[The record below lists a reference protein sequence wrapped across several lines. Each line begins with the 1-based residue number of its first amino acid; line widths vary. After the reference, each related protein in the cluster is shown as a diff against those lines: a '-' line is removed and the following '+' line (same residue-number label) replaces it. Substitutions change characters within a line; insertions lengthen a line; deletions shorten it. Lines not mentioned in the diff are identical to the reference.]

1 MKLNLGCGDKI
12 LADYINI
19 DFRNPKADIDADI
32 RVLDFIEDCWVDEIL
47 AIAVFEHISPYDSMN
62 TLKEWNRVLRPG
74 GKLIVEVPD
83 TLEICKHFEAAD
95 KLERYKLINCLYGST
110 SWSITN
116 PHLFG
121 WYDEILMDHF
131 AWTGYKNII
140 KTEPQGGHW
149 GYMLRIEGEK

>member
-12 LADYINI
+12 LTDYVNI
-19 DFRNPKADIDADI
+19 DFRNSKADIEADI
-32 RVLDFIEDCWVDEIL
+32 RNLDFIGDCWVDEVL
-47 AIAVFEHISPYDSMN
+47 AIAVFEHISPYNSIS

-83 TLEICKHFEAAD
+83 TLEICKNFESAD
-95 KLERYKLINCLYGST
+95 KMERYKLINCLYGST
-110 SWSITN
+110 SWSIEN

-121 WYDEILMDHF
+121 WYDEILIDHF
-131 AWTGYKNII
+131 TWAGFKNIM
-140 KTEPQGGHW
+140 KTEPKGDHW